1 MENVTDEVLEEIVL
15 GAAACDKVFTI
26 VNTYADPCM

>member
-15 GAAACDKVFTI
+15 GAAACDRVFSI

>member
-26 VNTYADPCM
+26 VNTYADPCV

>member
-15 GAAACDKVFTI
+15 GAAACDKVWSI
-26 VNTYADPCM
+26 VHTYSDPC

>member
-15 GAAACDKVFTI
+15 GAAACDKVITI

>member
-1 MENVTDEVLEEIVL
+1 MENVTDEDLEEIVL

-26 VNTYADPCM
+26 VNTYADPCA